1 MLVEDCL
8 KHPSSCRSW
17 YAGSWSSSL
26 YSTLD
31 FFDMVSTTP
40 RNLVK
45 NCIKNLFHSLTEG
58 YTICFYRAYDRT
70 TLFRSK
76 NVYGKAKRVFWACKV
91 DILHPYWF
99 STVPVCKLFDNS
111 GNGASF
117 PWEVFYPSPKKSS
130 LVSSLEQN
138 EDVHFPSR
146 KRICV
151 PASFVASSES
161 FEQKNLPAIEVLPDE
176 CLFEVFRRL
185 PSGQERSS
193 CACVSKRWLTVL
205 SSIPRDETF
214 ASKPNLPS
222 KAEEGSIQNKIGEIA
237 QSNGVEAEAEARDIE
252 GEGYLTRW
260 LDGKKA
266 TDIRLAAIAV
276 GTASHGG
283 LEKLSIQGNNPY
295 RGVTDA
301 GLKAIAR
308 GCPSLRDLSLWNV
321 SSIGDE
327 GLSEIAHGCHLLE
340 KLDLCQCPGISD
352 KSLLDIAKN
361 CPNLT
366 SLTIESCSNIGND
379 SLQAVGRCCPNL
391 KVVAVK
397 NCPLVGDHGIA
408 GLVSSAGHLLTKVKL
423 QALNI
428 SETSLA
434 VIGQYGIAITDLALS
449 DLQSVNE
456 GGFWVMGNGQ
466 GLQKLKSLTIS
477 ACSGVGDL
485 VLEALCKGCPNLKLF
500 RLKKCAFISDYGL
513 VAFANASVSL
523 KNLQLEECHRITQ
536 AGFFGILLNCGR
548 LCPELTHLE
557 LNGLL
562 DITDEGLIPLVRSCV
577 ASLVEVNL
585 SGCVNVSDKSVS
597 AIAKLHGG
605 TLESLIIDGC
615 RHVTDASLVEISDS
629 CWLLNEL
636 DVSKCG
642 ITDSGLEA
650 LASAAH
656 LSLQTLLLSG
666 CPLVSDKSFP
676 FLLEL
681 GQNLMG
687 LNIKH
692 CSGMSSNTVNV
703 LVEQLWSFYN
713 EDVIRNFGSLLWEV
727 LFFQSYFSE

>member
-1 MLVEDCL
+1 MRSVFQAILIVFLLICLSVFALNRGFFGLVRLTYYILTGFQLYPCVNSLIIVEMVL
-8 KHPSSCRSW
+8 PSLGKFSIQ
-17 YAGSWSSSL
+17 
-26 YSTLD
+26 
-31 FFDMVSTTP
+31 VP
-40 RNLVK
+40 K
-45 NCIKNLFHSLTEG
+45 NPLLFHPLSKMRMYIFRLARGFVSLPRLLLLLKVLSRR
-58 YTICFYRAYDRT
+58 ICLPLKSFLMNASLRYSDVFP
-70 TLFRSK
+70 L
-76 NVYGKAKRVFWACKV
+76 AKREA
-91 DILHPYWF
+91 
-99 STVPVCKLFDNS
+99 PV
-111 GNGASF
+111 
-117 PWEVFYPSPKKSS
+117 
-130 LVSSLEQN
+130 LV
-138 EDVHFPSR
+138 FPSAGLR
-146 KRICV
+146 
-151 PASFVASSES
+151 
-161 FEQKNLPAIEVLPDE
+161 
-176 CLFEVFRRL
+176 
-185 PSGQERSS
+185 
-193 CACVSKRWLTVL
+193 
-205 SSIPRDETF
+205 F

-340 KLDLCQCPGISD
+340 KLDLRQCPGISD

-408 GLVSSAGHLLTKVKL
+408 GLVSSAGHLLTKVNL

-428 SETSLA
+428 SEISLA

-477 ACSGVGDL
+477 ACSGVSDL

-500 RLKKCAFISDYGL
+500 CLKKCAFISDYGL

-536 AGFFGILLNCGR
+536 AGFFGILLNCGKKLKALSLVNCSGVKDLICACSLVASCNSLQSLAIRDCPGVGNVSVAVIGR

-562 DITDEGLIPLVRSCV
+562 DITDEGLIPLVQSCV

-642 ITDSGLEA
+642 VTDSGLEA

-703 LVEQLWSFYN
+703 LVEQLW
-713 EDVIRNFGSLLWEV
+713 RCEV
-727 LFFQSYFSE
+727 LF